1 MPRYTD
7 NVWDHVTLPPRWLA
21 VIVVGVVA
29 TVLLWGCGDMTGP
42 CGCPFGTV
50 CQPDS
55 AKMQGYVCVVAPKAT
70 EPTAVDAVKEAE

>member
-55 AKMQGYVCVVAPKAT
+55 SKMQGYVCVVAPKAV
-70 EPTAVDAVKEAE
+70 ASAQADAVEETE